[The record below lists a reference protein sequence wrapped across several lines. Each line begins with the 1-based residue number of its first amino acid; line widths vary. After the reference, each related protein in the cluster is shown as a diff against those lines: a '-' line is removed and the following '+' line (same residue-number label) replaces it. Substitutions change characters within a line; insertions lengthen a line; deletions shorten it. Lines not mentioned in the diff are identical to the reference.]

1 LVSSVDSYSKG
12 QWFNSTLPQKFL
24 FFIKITFKLYKFKT
38 LMNQKNKL
46 NNININPY
54 IFFILLNIILINYN
68 LIYFTS
74 DLFYLFV
81 IILIN
86 IYLIINLNKKNNSS
100 NFFNFFIINMIAIF
114 NKFSNLFKE
123 IKTYIKLLKIIQIK
137 NIYLY
142 YFYFSIFFIFN
153 NLIENKNL
161 IIKNINNIFFT
172 ILKK

>member
-1 LVSSVDSYSKG
+1 
-12 QWFNSTLPQKFL
+12 
-24 FFIKITFKLYKFKT
+24 
-38 LMNQKNKL
+38 
-46 NNININPY
+46 
-54 IFFILLNIILINYN
+54 
-68 LIYFTS
+68 
-74 DLFYLFV
+74 
-81 IILIN
+81 
-86 IYLIINLNKKNNSS
+86 
-100 NFFNFFIINMIAIF
+100 MIAIF